1 MPTMLSAESFMDN
14 KTSEEIK
21 LQTVNLKRCSW
32 AQNGNLLLQQYHD
45 NEWGR
50 PCYNDQK
57 LFELLSLE
65 IMQAG
70 LSWQTVLNKRA
81 AFQQV
86 FVNFDFYQIQSF
98 SAKLPE
104 IMQNCHLIRN
114 RLKLQAIINN
124 AQTAVALTQQN
135 HTLADYFW
143 NFVAGQPIKHHLTN
157 SQKLP
162 KIDSLAKQI
171 SQQMKK
177 DGFKFVGPVI
187 IYSFMQAAGL
197 VNDHEIS
204 CYLFDK
210 F

>member
-1 MPTMLSAESFMDN
+1 MPT
-14 KTSEEIK
+14 T
-21 LQTVNLKRCSW
+21 NLKRCSW
-32 AQNGNLLLQQYHD
+32 AQNGDALLQQYHD
-45 NEWGR
+45 DEWGR
-50 PCYNDQK
+50 PCYDDRK

-81 AFQQV
+81 TFQQV
-86 FVNFDFYQIQSF
+86 FVNFDFYQVQHF
-98 SAKLPE
+98 STKLPE
-104 IMQNCHLIRN
+104 MMKNPHLIRN
-114 RLKLQAIINN
+114 RLKLQAIVQN
-124 AQTAVALTQQN
+124 AQTVVALAQKN
-135 HTLADYFW
+135 HSLTDYFW
-143 NFVAGQPIKHHLTN
+143 SFVAGQPIKHHLTN

-162 KIDSLAKQI
+162 TIDPLAKQI
-171 SQQMKK
+171 SQQMKR